1 MLEENSDQV
10 VVVLCTAPP
19 GIAHNLATRLLDKN
33 LVACVNILPAR
44 SVYRW
49 EGAVCDEPEDLLLMK
64 TTRANVNDLTKFLVE
79 IHPYDIPE
87 VLTVPVQDG
96 YDRYLSWVVS
106 EVQRKS

>member
-1 MLEENSDQV
+1 MQEQNSDQV

-19 GIAHNLATRLLDKN
+19 GIAHTMATRLLDKK
-33 LVACVNILPAR
+33 LVACINILPAR

-49 EGAVCDEPEDLLLMK
+49 QGAVCDEPEDLLFMK
-64 TTRANVNDLTKFLVE
+64 TTRGNVHDLTKFLVD

-87 VLTVPVQDG
+87 VLVVPVQDG

-106 EVQRKS
+106 EVQKKP